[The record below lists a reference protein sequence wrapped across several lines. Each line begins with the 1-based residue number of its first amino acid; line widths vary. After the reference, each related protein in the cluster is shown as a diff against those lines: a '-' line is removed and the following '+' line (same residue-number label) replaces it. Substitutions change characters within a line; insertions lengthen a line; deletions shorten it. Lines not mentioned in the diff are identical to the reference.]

1 MLRVASHN
9 LPHTWPLEFFR
20 FWVGPSSQER
30 RPKLEVVGVWVTFC
44 GLRFE
49 VAGVCVIFCGPRLE
63 VAGVWVTFWGPRLEV
78 AGVCVTFC
86 GPRLLQSLLMGAEAA
101 LIAAGSTERTQRAE
115 LTDEAVTSMF
125 MSQIAMISK

>member
-20 FWVGPSSQER
+20 SWVGPSSQER
-30 RPKLEVVGVWVTFC
+30 R
-44 GLRFE
+44 
-49 VAGVCVIFCGPRLE
+49 
-63 VAGVWVTFWGPRLEV
+63 PRLEV

-86 GPRLLQSLLMGAEAA
+86 GPRLLQSLLMRAEAA
-101 LIAAGSTERTQRAE
+101 LIAAGLTERTQRAE